1 MFRTVRARPRAH
13 DHILLAP
20 VYITIFANPVEISVS
35 PLFAPKPAPSG
46 CRAPQMLA
54 EIAKK
59 VAIS

>member
-13 DHILLAP
+13 DHILLVS
-20 VYITIFANPVEISVS
+20 VYITIFANPVEISAS

-54 EIAKK
+54 EEAKK

>member
-13 DHILLAP
+13 DHILLAS
-20 VYITIFANPVEISVS
+20 VYITIFANPVEISAS